1 MQTIYFPYLV
11 QLMFA
16 LVLTSLTVLTHFG
29 GMLWVKRF
37 FRRFSSR
44 KKQYKLRSVVM
55 IGTVAIIMVT
65 HVMEI
70 TIWAVFYYG
79 MGIASDWYSSV
90 HASLLH
96 YTTLG
101 ETTTPL
107 PEQWRGFGGFE
118 AMNAMLMFGWSTAM
132 LAAVL
137 FKLNILEELNK
148 D

>member
-1 MQTIYFPYLV
+1 MQNTYFPYLV
-11 QLMFA
+11 QLLIA

-29 GMLWVKRF
+29 GMNWVKRYYL
-37 FRRFSSR
+37 RFSSR
-44 KKQYKLRSVVM
+44 SKQHDLRGLVM
-55 IGTVAIIMVT
+55 VGTVAIMMVT

-70 TIWAVFYYG
+70 TIWAIFYYM
-79 MGIASDWYSSV
+79 MGITPDWYSSV
-90 HASLLH
+90 HASILH

-101 ETTTPL
+101 ETTAPL
-107 PEQWRGFGGFE
+107 PEHWRGIGGFE

-137 FKLNILEELNK
+137 FKLNVLDELSK

>member
-1 MQTIYFPYLV
+1 MQNTYFPYLV
-11 QLMFA
+11 QLLIA

-29 GMLWVKRF
+29 GMHYVYRYYRW
-37 FRRFSSR
+37 FSSR
-44 KKQYKLRSVVM
+44 NKQFELRGVVM
-55 IGTVAIIMVT
+55 VGTVAIMMVT

-70 TIWAVFYYG
+70 VIWAIFYYL
-79 MGIASDWYSSV
+79 MSISPDWYSAV
-90 HASLLH
+90 YASLLS

-107 PEQWRGFGGFE
+107 PEQWRGIGGFE
-118 AMNAMLMFGWSTAM
+118 AMNAMLMFGWSTAI

-137 FKLNILEELNK
+137 FKLNILDEMSR